1 MCFHGL
7 LSLDWAAKI
16 RKTSLQPF
24 HFSALNIVESRN
36 DFGTNM
42 MDDFI
47 FFDQL
52 CHPFDMLLR
61 IVIDAAARVDGRLDA
76 FG

>member
-1 MCFHGL
+1 MNE
-7 LSLDWAAKI
+7 ATKI
-16 RKTSLQPF
+16 VKTSLQPF
-24 HFSALNIVESRN
+24 HFSVLEVVEGRN

-52 CHPFDMLLR
+52 CHPFGVTAGV
-61 IVIDAAARVDGRLDA
+61 VIDAATRVD
-76 FG
+76 

>member
-1 MCFHGL
+1 MNETT
-7 LSLDWAAKI
+7 KI
-16 RKTSLQPF
+16 VKTGLQPF
-24 HFSALNIVESRN
+24 HFSALEVVKSRN
-36 DFGTNM
+36 DFGANM

-52 CHPFDMLLR
+52 RHPFGMLLR